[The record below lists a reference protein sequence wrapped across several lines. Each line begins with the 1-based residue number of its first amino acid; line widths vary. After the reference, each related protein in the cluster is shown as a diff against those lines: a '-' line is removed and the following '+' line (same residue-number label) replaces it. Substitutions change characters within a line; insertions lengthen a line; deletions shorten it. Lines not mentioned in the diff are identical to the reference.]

1 MLDWLPLE
9 WLQSGIWLELLEL
22 MRHGGVMIV
31 PIGIC
36 SLITVL
42 VIIER
47 WMMLRSGRVLPKKL
61 LFELREQVEIRPR
74 KISNLKPSDTHPVG
88 RILLHGMTVL
98 PCTHSH
104 FKESLQD
111 QARREKHVLEKGLVS
126 LEVIAG
132 VAPLF
137 GLLGTALGMI
147 SVFQDLSLEGPDRA
161 ESLSRGISEA
171 LITTVSGLGV
181 GIPALIAFVLFSRK
195 VETLLLR
202 IEEEI
207 MFLHDR
213 LTPGQSAGKK
223 ASAKTK
229 S

>member
-1 MLDWLPLE
+1 MGHLAVDVHQ
-9 WLQSGIWLELLEL
+9 QSSSGMCFFQFPECIRQLFF
-22 MRHGGVMIV
+22 
-31 PIGIC
+31 C
-36 SLITVL
+36 
-42 VIIER
+42 ER
-47 WMMLRSGRVLPKKL
+47 
-61 LFELREQVEIRPR
+61 I
-74 KISNLKPSDTHPVG
+74 
-88 RILLHGMTVL
+88 
-98 PCTHSH
+98 
-104 FKESLQD
+104 
-111 QARREKHVLEKGLVS
+111 
-126 LEVIAG
+126 
-132 VAPLF
+132 
-137 GLLGTALGMI
+137 
-147 SVFQDLSLEGPDRA
+147 SLEGPDRA

>member
-98 PCTHSH
+98 PCTPSH

-132 VAPLF
+132 VAPLASTQTKRLVSRIDF
-137 GLLGTALGMI
+137 PGDLEAHLRDELVLAARGLKSRDGREAVRAI
-147 SVFQDLSLEGPDRA
+147 REKRKPVF
-161 ESLSRGISEA
+161 
-171 LITTVSGLGV
+171 T
-181 GIPALIAFVLFSRK
+181 
-195 VETLLLR
+195 
-202 IEEEI
+202 
-207 MFLHDR
+207 
-213 LTPGQSAGKK
+213 GQ
-223 ASAKTK
+223 
-229 S
+229 

>member
-98 PCTHSH
+98 PCTPSH

-147 SVFQDLSLEGPDRA
+147 SA
-161 ESLSRGISEA
+161 
-171 LITTVSGLGV
+171 VSYTHLTL
-181 GIPALIAFVLFSRK
+181 PTIAK
-195 VETLLLR
+195 V
-202 IEEEI
+202 
-207 MFLHDR
+207 
-213 LTPGQSAGKK
+213 
-223 ASAKTK
+223 
-229 S
+229 

>member
-9 WLQSGIWLELLEL
+9 WLQSEIWLELLDL
-22 MRHGGVMIV
+22 IRHGGVMIV

-36 SLITVL
+36 SVITAVL
-42 VIIER
+42 IIER
-47 WMMLRSGRVLPKKL
+47 WLMLRSGRVLPKKL
-61 LFELREQVEIRPR
+61 LRELREQVEIRPR

-98 PCTHSH
+98 PSTPNH
-104 FKESLQD
+104 FKESLKD

-171 LITTVSGLGV
+171 LITTVSGLSV
-181 GIPALIAFVLFSRK
+181 GIPALIAYVLYSRR

-202 IEEEI
+202 MEEEI
-207 MFLHDR
+207 LFLHDR
-213 LTPGQSAGKK
+213 LTPGQSGNKTT
-223 ASAKTK
+223 SAKSK
-229 S
+229 Q

>member
-1 MLDWLPLE
+1 
-9 WLQSGIWLELLEL
+9 
-22 MRHGGVMIV
+22 
-31 PIGIC
+31 
-36 SLITVL
+36 
-42 VIIER
+42 
-47 WMMLRSGRVLPKKL
+47 
-61 LFELREQVEIRPR
+61 
-74 KISNLKPSDTHPVG
+74 
-88 RILLHGMTVL
+88 
-98 PCTHSH
+98 
-104 FKESLQD
+104 
-111 QARREKHVLEKGLVS
+111 
-126 LEVIAG
+126 
-132 VAPLF
+132 
-137 GLLGTALGMI
+137 MI

>member
-88 RILLHGMTVL
+88 RILLH
-98 PCTHSH
+98 
-104 FKESLQD
+104 
-111 QARREKHVLEKGLVS
+111 ARNPSRTRP
-126 LEVIAG
+126 
-132 VAPLF
+132 VARNMCWKR
-137 GLLGTALGMI
+137 GWSA
-147 SVFQDLSLEGPDRA
+147 
-161 ESLSRGISEA
+161 SR
-171 LITTVSGLGV
+171 
-181 GIPALIAFVLFSRK
+181 
-195 VETLLLR
+195 
-202 IEEEI
+202 
-207 MFLHDR
+207 
-213 LTPGQSAGKK
+213 
-223 ASAKTK
+223 
-229 S
+229 